1 MKQRVKRILA
11 LLFAA
16 CLTLFCAAALAD
28 IGAEADKAGVQPGDT
43 VTVTLSVT
51 GKNLSVA
58 EGTFTYDPALLS
70 FTESDGGAADGF
82 FTLYSAEKD
91 GSSTLRARIVFTAL
105 AAGEA
110 NIEFT
115 LQSLLD
121 YEGNALDTG
130 SASVAISIAAVPA
143 TPTLPPVDYSDPA
156 VSVKAQNVRG
166 AQGDM
171 YVWRS
176 IENVT
181 IPSRYAETDVD
192 YHGETVKGAAVAN
205 TDAPTLLYL
214 SDASGNSAG
223 FYIYDAAGDLLYPYR
238 TVSSVSKSY
247 ILLAPDGSISV
258 PEGFAETTLEVG
270 GSEVQAWSMADAQ
283 GTVYLLY
290 ARNPDGEVGFYLYN
304 PEDESLQRFAVLPAR
319 PVAPTL
325 APTASPAPVE
335 QTVPPATMP
344 AEEAPDGGSIV
355 LARPLFFLLCG
366 AVFLF
371 LSLFVTTVAVYA
383 VREKRRERRARAR
396 MKEREKQASM
406 DN

>member
-28 IGAEADKAGVQPGDT
+28 IGAEADKTGVQPGDT

-70 FTESDGGAADGF
+70 FVESDGGAADGF

-121 YEGNALDTG
+121 YKGNALDTG
-130 SASVAISIAAVPA
+130 SASVTVSIAAVPA
-143 TPTLPPVDYSDPA
+143 TPTPPPVDYSDPA

-181 IPSRYAETDVD
+181 IPSRYAEADVD

-223 FYIYDAAGDLLYPYR
+223 FYIYDAAGDLLYAYR

-247 ILLAPDGSISV
+247 ILLAPDGNISV

-290 ARNPDGEVGFYLYN
+290 ARNPDGEIGFYLYN
-304 PEDESLQRFAVLPAR
+304 PEDESLQRYAVLPAR

-344 AEEAPDGGSIV
+344 AEEASDGGNIV
-355 LARPLFFLLCG
+355 LTRPLFFLLCG

-371 LSLFVTTVAVYA
+371 LALFVTTVAIYA

>member
-1 MKQRVKRILA
+1 MKQRIKRILA

-28 IGAEADKAGVQPGDT
+28 IGAEADKTSVQPGDA

-82 FTLYSAEKD
+82 FTLYSAEKN
-91 GSSTLRARIVFTAL
+91 GSATLRARIVFTAL

-121 YEGNALDTG
+121 YKGSALDTG
-130 SASVAISIAAVPA
+130 SASVTVSIAAAPA
-143 TPTLPPVDYSDPA
+143 TPTPSPVDYSDPA

-181 IPSRYAETDVD
+181 IPSRYAEADVD
-192 YHGETVKGAAVAN
+192 YHGETVKGATVAN

-214 SDASGNSAG
+214 SDASGGSAG
-223 FYIYDAAGDLLYPYR
+223 FYIYDAAGDALYPYR

-247 ILLAPDGSISV
+247 ILLAPDGSVSV
-258 PEGFAETTLEVG
+258 PEGFAETTLEVA
-270 GSEVQAWSMADAQ
+270 GSEVQAWIMADAQ

-304 PEDESLQRFAVLPAR
+304 PEDESLQRYAVLPAR

-335 QTVPPATMP
+335 QTVPPATVP
-344 AEEAPDGGSIV
+344 AEEAPDGGRIV
-355 LARPLFFLLCG
+355 LVRPLFFLLCG
-366 AVFLF
+366 AGFLF
-371 LSLFVTTVAVYA
+371 LSLFITTIAVYA

-396 MKEREKQASM
+396 MKEREKSASI
-406 DN
+406 DE

>member
-1 MKQRVKRILA
+1 
-11 LLFAA
+11 
-16 CLTLFCAAALAD
+16 
-28 IGAEADKAGVQPGDT
+28 

-70 FTESDGGAADGF
+70 FVESDGGAADGF

-91 GSSTLRARIVFTAL
+91 GSSTMRARIVFTAL

-130 SASVAISIAAVPA
+130 SASVTVSIAAVPA
-143 TPTLPPVDYSDPA
+143 TPTPPPVDYSDPA

-181 IPSRYAETDVD
+181 IPSRYAEADVD

-223 FYIYDAAGDLLYPYR
+223 FYIYDAAGDLLYAYR

-247 ILLAPDGSISV
+247 ILLAPNGNISV

-270 GSEVQAWSMADAQ
+270 GSEVQAWSIADAQ

-290 ARNPDGEVGFYLYN
+290 ARNPDGEIGFYLYN
-304 PEDESLQRFAVLPAR
+304 PEDESLQRYAVLPAR

-344 AEEAPDGGSIV
+344 AEEASDGGNIV
-355 LARPLFFLLCG
+355 LTRPLFFLLCG

-371 LSLFVTTVAVYA
+371 LALFVTTVAVYA